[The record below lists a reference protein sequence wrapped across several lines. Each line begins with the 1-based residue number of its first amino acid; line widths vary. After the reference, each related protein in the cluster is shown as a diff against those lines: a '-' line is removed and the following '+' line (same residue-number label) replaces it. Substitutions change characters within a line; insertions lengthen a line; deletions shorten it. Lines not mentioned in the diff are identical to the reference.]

1 MKLLLINTS
10 DKGGAGK
17 ACARLHLGLLN
28 MDVDSKL
35 LLAIKTSNY
44 IESYVLHPKTDNSLL
59 GKLQKKALKI
69 LRELKLLKGPK
80 KTEEE
85 LFVEKRTKGLELY
98 SFPNSK
104 YDITESELYKQADII
119 NLHWVSG
126 FIDYQSFFQ
135 KNTKPVVWTLHD
147 MNPFSGGEHYEEL
160 HLGIDE
166 LGFPEKRILSNE
178 ELEQFNKV
186 LNLKKESLSQV
197 KNLHF
202 VTLCDWMTS
211 QLKQSHFFSKFPIHK
226 IPNGIDSNIFNIRDK
241 PHSRD
246 LLNIPLE
253 KKVILFVA
261 DLIDANRKGFNI
273 LIKAIEKLEQHN
285 VQLFVIGNKNDSLN
299 HLKNIIQYG
308 TVNDDRLLS
317 SVYSAADVF
326 VIPSLMDNLPNTV
339 IESLFCGTPVIGF
352 PIGGIPDM
360 ILHKKNG
367 IIVEEVN
374 VDALANSISR
384 FLSEGVIYSIEEI
397 RKDAV
402 NKYDE
407 KVQGKNYI
415 KLFESLVN

>member
-10 DKGGAGK
+10 DIGGAGK

-35 LLAIKTSNY
+35 LLAKKISNY
-44 IESYVLHPKTDNSLL
+44 NESYVLHPKKNNSLL
-59 GKLQKKALKI
+59 VKIQKKALRT
-69 LRELKLLKGPK
+69 LRKWKLLKAPK
-80 KTEEE
+80 KTKEE
-85 LFVEKRTKGLELY
+85 LFIEKRAKGLEKF

-119 NLHWVSG
+119 NLHWVSE

-147 MNPFSGGEHYEEL
+147 MNPFSGGEHYEEAY
-160 HLGIDE
+160 LGIDE
-166 LGFPEKRILSNE
+166 HGYPKKRIISNE

-186 LNLKKESLSQV
+186 LNLKKEVLSQV

-211 QLKQSHFFSKFPIHK
+211 QLKQSDFFSRFPIHK
-226 IPNGIDSNIFNIRDK
+226 IPNGIDSNIFNTRDK
-241 PHSRD
+241 AHSRD
-246 LLNIPLE
+246 LLNIPLD

-261 DLIDANRKGFNI
+261 DLIDANRKGFNL
-273 LIKAIEKLEQHN
+273 LIKAIEKLDQSN
-285 VQLFVIGNKNDSLN
+285 VQLFVIGKKNDSLN

-308 TVNDDRLLS
+308 TVNNDRLLS
-317 SVYSAADVF
+317 SIYSAADVF

-339 IESLFCGTPVIGF
+339 LESLLCGTPVIGF
-352 PIGGIPDM
+352 STGGIPDM
-360 ILHKKNG
+360 IHHKKTG
-367 IIVEEVN
+367 LIVDAVS
-374 VDALANSISR
+374 VDALVNSISS
-384 FLSEGVIYSIEEI
+384 FLDEGVLYTTEAI

-402 NKYDE
+402 STYDE
-407 KVQGKNYI
+407 KVQAKKYI
-415 KLFESLVN
+415 KLFENLVN